1 MVQHNQAEPLALAS
15 NYEPPFSSHRP
26 SSSSKSIVIIGI
38 IIVVS
43 IFLGLGV
50 WAATAPLAKAV
61 AAAAQLSVRGDKKR
75 VQHYE
80 GGIVAAIDVSEGE
93 KVSQGQLLVSMDPLQ
108 ANATLTRVRDQLSQG
123 LALQDRLESELK
135 EENTIT
141 FSSDILDRVTE
152 DEGVIEI
159 IEAEQKHFFARRET
173 LNGHLQILRQRQD
186 QLVNEI
192 KGLEIQKASRI
203 KQRAIF
209 RDELK
214 GLRQLYEKGY
224 YPKTKIL
231 AMERAI
237 VQLEGAIGND
247 SALIARAISAQGEAK
262 NQIVSLRQRFREDV
276 VALLQDTKAKISDLH
291 ERLLVAKDVLQRIEI
306 RAPRSGIVQAVQ
318 VHTIGGVVAAGQVL
332 MEIAPVDDDLVVK
345 ATISPMDVDNL
356 AVGQEAEVRLTGL
369 NLRSTPAIYGSVAS
383 ISGDALTDSNTG
395 APFFLARIEIRESE
409 RKKLGDTK
417 LSAGMP
423 AEVLINTGERTVL
436 DYILKPLKDAIAR
449 GLNEE

>member
-1 MVQHNQAEPLALAS
+1 MAQNNPTNPRVLTFNPEPQV
-15 NYEPPFSSHRP
+15 SSSRP
-26 SSSSKSIVIIGI
+26 SSNSISVVVIGL
-38 IIVVS
+38 IIVAS
-43 IFLGLGV
+43 IFIGLGF

-61 AAAAQLSVRGDKKR
+61 AASAQLSVRGDKKR

-80 GGIVAAIDVSEGE
+80 GGIVAAINVSEGE
-93 KVSQGQLLVSMDPLQ
+93 KVAQGQLLVSMDPLQ
-108 ANATLTRVRDQLSQG
+108 ANATLARVRDQLSQG
-123 LALQDRLESELK
+123 LALRDRLESELN
-135 EENTIT
+135 EESTIS
-141 FSSDILDRVTE
+141 FSSDILDRAVE

-159 IEAEQKHFFARRET
+159 IEAEQKHFLARRDT
-173 LNGHLQILRQRQD
+173 LNGHLQILQQRQD

-192 KGLEIQKASRI
+192 KGLEIQKVSRI
-203 KQRAIF
+203 KQRTIF
-209 RDELK
+209 QDELK

-237 VQLEGAIGND
+237 VQLEGSIGND

-262 NQIVSLRQRFREDV
+262 NTIVSVKQRFREDV
-276 VALLQDTKAKISDLH
+276 VALLQDTKAKISDLQ
-291 ERLLVAKDVLQRIEI
+291 ERLLVATDVLQRIEI

-318 VHTIGGVVAAGQVL
+318 VHTIGGVVGAGQVL
-332 MEIAPVDDDLVVK
+332 MEITPVDDDLVVK
-345 ATISPMDVDNL
+345 ASISPMDVDNL

-383 ISGDALTDSNTG
+383 ISGDSLTDSTTG
-395 APFFLARIEIRESE
+395 VPFFLARIEISESE
-409 RKKLGDTK
+409 RQKLGDTK